1 MEIKPLSMVHTDRV
15 RIVSESGIYDPKSG
29 RIHSDVVCSENA
41 SRRFIDALE
50 VRLIDEHQNEV
61 IKPSFDAEHPI
72 EYVEGMPLVNNAFY
86 EKDGEVYV
94 WMNQWVK
101 W

>member
-1 MEIKPLSMVHTDRV
+1 MDIKPLNTINTNRV
-15 RIVSESGIYDPKSG
+15 RIVAEEGIYDPNSG
-29 RIHSDVVCSENA
+29 RIHSDVVCSEVV
-41 SRRFIDALE
+41 STRFIDAVE
-50 VRLIDEHQNEV
+50 VRPIDEHQNEV

-86 EKDGEVYV
+86 VKNGEVFV